1 MWDEVADSDLNDSA
15 QGALFATITVL
26 SGKLLLYR
34 IAFVDM
40 L

>member
-1 MWDEVADSDLNDSA
+1 MWDEVADYDLNDSA
-15 QGALFATITVL
+15 QGALFAIFTVL
-26 SGKLLLYR
+26 SGRLLRYR